1 MLRVWVCPMRMS
13 ALEEMMDRQKL
24 MRMTERS
31 ERMYLWARAGGVLH
45 AQQGLSSSGARR
57 RGHEAGPLPPC
68 RALASIAPALL
79 LTSQT
84 RQGPGGP
91 DHPTHGKRC
100 FANHSGRGGGSGPG
114 GQAGPQGVR
123 ADIRGGA
130 AGRGAG
136 YFRVTGVSALGQDG
150 VGAGQE
156 GTPLPLHPVTA
167 STPHCGPPPR
177 SCCPW
182 SRHTGDRA
190 GPSGWGNLGLT
201 LSDPQSQPLALGAHW
216 EGSLCTHAPIPG
228 LLMAGRGRPHTVPPP
243 GDQGTNTSQAAPE
256 HGGPWWR
263 GLEAWGRRPA
273 EAPTGHVNPGSG
285 SGLAHPGDDNHI
297 HRSRG
302 LGAQQ
307 SQDRVLS
314 WVGPTQRISR
324 EPSVRGL
331 WARGW
336 AGAGRP
342 GPVGCPYTPLLPT
355 SIQGTAVGM
364 AGGDERG
371 DGWSQL
377 GR

>member
-1 MLRVWVCPMRMS
+1 M
-13 ALEEMMDRQKL
+13 
-24 MRMTERS
+24 
-31 ERMYLWARAGGVLH
+31 
-45 AQQGLSSSGARR
+45 
-57 RGHEAGPLPPC
+57 
-68 RALASIAPALL
+68 
-79 LTSQT
+79 
-84 RQGPGGP
+84 
-91 DHPTHGKRC
+91 
-100 FANHSGRGGGSGPG
+100 
-114 GQAGPQGVR
+114 
-123 ADIRGGA
+123 
-130 AGRGAG
+130 
-136 YFRVTGVSALGQDG
+136 
-150 VGAGQE
+150 
-156 GTPLPLHPVTA
+156 
-167 STPHCGPPPR
+167 
-177 SCCPW
+177 
-182 SRHTGDRA
+182 
-190 GPSGWGNLGLT
+190 T

-228 LLMAGRGRPHTVPPP
+228 LLMAGRGRPHIVPRP
-243 GDQGTNTSQAAPE
+243 GDQGTNTSQTAPG

-314 WVGPTQRISR
+314 WVGPTQRVRGSR

-331 WARGW
+331 WARAW

-342 GPVGCPYTPLLPT
+342 GPLGCPYTPLLPT
-355 SIQGTAVGM
+355 SIRGLQSGRL
-364 AGGDERG
+364 GGDDRG